1 MNSEQIE
8 SRFGSYRVKVL
19 LQDANSRLA
28 SLCSEHD
35 GKDICRTLA
44 VTRFITPV
52 PDSLV
57 DADKLIRE
65 GHSIGSTLK
74 QAGMLIGRDVIAEGT
89 APCGEGFFGFA
100 GGQID
105 IDELLYLRVYGLLAG
120 PHETAMVP
128 YAIIAEAHH
137 PEHIPP
143 LTGMTPVSEM
153 TRDALDEDAA
163 LAMSVLLSALKYANV

>member
-35 GKDICRTLA
+35 GNDICRTLA
-44 VTRFITPV
+44 VTRFVTPV
-52 PDSLV
+52 HDSLV

-74 QAGMLIGRDVIAEGT
+74 QAGLAISRDVVAEGT
-89 APCGEGFFGFA
+89 APCGEGFAMLA
-100 GGQID
+100 GGQIG
-105 IDELLYLRVYGLLAG
+105 INELLHTRVYRLLAG
-120 PHETAMVP
+120 PLDTAMVP

-143 LTGMTPVSEM
+143 LTNLTPISELS
-153 TRDALDEDAA
+153 TDALDEDAK
-163 LAMSVLLSALKYANV
+163 LAMASLRSALKYAIA

>member
-19 LQDANSRLA
+19 QQDTNSRLA

-35 GKDICRTLA
+35 GDDIAAPSLS
-44 VTRFITPV
+44 RFAPV

-74 QAGMLIGRDVIAEGT
+74 QAGMSINDVIERHRA
-89 APCGEGFFGFA
+89 
-100 GGQID
+100 
-105 IDELLYLRVYGLLAG
+105 LR
-120 PHETAMVP
+120 
-128 YAIIAEAHH
+128 
-137 PEHIPP
+137 
-143 LTGMTPVSEM
+143 
-153 TRDALDEDAA
+153 
-163 LAMSVLLSALKYANV
+163 

>member
-44 VTRFITPV
+44 VTRFVTPV
-52 PDSLV
+52 PGNLV

-74 QAGMLIGRDVIAEGT
+74 QAGMTISRNVVAEGT
-89 APCGEGFFGFA
+89 ALCGEGFAELA
-100 GGQID
+100 GGQVG
-105 IDELLYLRVYGLLAG
+105 IDELLQIRVYKLLAG
-120 PHETAMVP
+120 PHDTAMVP

-143 LTGMTPVSEM
+143 LTGMAPVSEL
-153 TRDALDEDAA
+153 TTVALDEDAT
-163 LAMSVLLSALKYANV
+163 LAMAILLSALKYANA

>member
-52 PDSLV
+52 SYTHL
-57 DADKLIRE
+57 
-65 GHSIGSTLK
+65 TLPT
-74 QAGMLIGRDVIAEGT
+74 I
-89 APCGEGFFGFA
+89 C
-100 GGQID
+100 
-105 IDELLYLRVYGLLAG
+105 
-120 PHETAMVP
+120 
-128 YAIIAEAHH
+128 
-137 PEHIPP
+137 
-143 LTGMTPVSEM
+143 
-153 TRDALDEDAA
+153 
-163 LAMSVLLSALKYANV
+163 SV

>member
-8 SRFGSYRVKVL
+8 SRFGSYRLKVL
-19 LQDANSRLA
+19 RQGANSRLA

-35 GKDICRTLA
+35 GSDICRTLA
-44 VTRFITPV
+44 VTRFVTPT

-74 QAGMLIGRDVIAEGT
+74 QAGLKISRDVIAKGT
-89 APCGEGFFGFA
+89 APCGEGFAALA
-100 GGQID
+100 GGQIG
-105 IDELLYLRVYGLLAG
+105 INELLHIRVYRLLAG
-120 PHETAMVP
+120 PLDMAMVP

-143 LTGMTPVSEM
+143 LTGATPVSEL
-153 TRDALDEDAA
+153 TTDALDEDAT
-163 LAMSVLLSALKYANV
+163 LAMATLLSALKYSTA

>member
-19 LQDANSRLA
+19 QQDTNSRLA
-28 SLCSEHD
+28 SLCSAHD
-35 GKDICRTLA
+35 GNDICRTLA
-44 VTRFITPV
+44 VTRFVTPV

-74 QAGMLIGRDVIAEGT
+74 QAGNDQSRCGRRGT
-89 APCGEGFFGFA
+89 APCGEGFAELA
-100 GGQID
+100 GGQIG
-105 IDELLYLRVYGLLAG
+105 INELLHIRVYRLLAG
-120 PHETAMVP
+120 PSDTAMVP

-143 LTGMTPVSEM
+143 LTGMTPVSEL
-153 TRDALDEDAA
+153 TTGALDEDAT
-163 LAMSVLLSALKYANV
+163 LAMATLLSALKYATA

>member
-44 VTRFITPV
+44 VTCFVTPV

-74 QAGMLIGRDVIAEGT
+74 QAGLTISRDVVAEGT
-89 APCGEGFFGFA
+89 APCGEGFAELA
-100 GGQID
+100 GGQIG
-105 IDELLYLRVYGLLAG
+105 IDEPLYIRVYRLLAG
-120 PHETAMVP
+120 PLGTAMVP

-143 LTGMTPVSEM
+143 LTGLAPVMELNID
-153 TRDALDEDAA
+153 TLDEDAN
-163 LAMSVLLSALKYANV
+163 LAMATLLSALKYANA

>member
-19 LQDANSRLA
+19 LQDTNSRLA
-28 SLCSEHD
+28 SLCSAHD
-35 GKDICRTLA
+35 GNDICRTLA
-44 VTRFITPV
+44 VTRFVTPV

-57 DADKLIRE
+57 AADKLIRE

-74 QAGMLIGRDVIAEGT
+74 QTGMSISRDVIAEGT
-89 APCGEGFFGFA
+89 APCGEGFVALA
-100 GGQID
+100 GGQIG

-120 PHETAMVP
+120 PQNTAMAP
-128 YAIIAEAHH
+128 YAVIAEAHH

-143 LTGMTPVSEM
+143 LTGLTPVSELS
-153 TRDALDEDAA
+153 TDALDEDAT
-163 LAMSVLLSALKYANV
+163 LAMATLLGALKYATT